1 MNDVSDGHCNQL
13 IQTYGPDTTPMAF
26 LFRGL
31 QTLKVLIHF
40 RHRFPKTP
48 PDVWN
53 S

>member
-1 MNDVSDGHCNQL
+1 MNGVFYGHCNQL
-13 IQTYGPDTTPMAF
+13 IQTYSPKTTPMVF
-26 LFRGL
+26 LLYGQ
-31 QTLKVLIHF
+31 QTLKAHTHF